1 MLRNSMSDTS
11 SVTMPHSM
19 RNDPKLFKDD
29 KDIKFSKYY
38 NSCRVRVSLGIG
50 SLAVAEVVYQRANI
64 FQIPRIHH
72 ATKEKLISRLVDLRF
87 LSIDFLNTFLL
98 TYRVFTDGVTILE
111 ALKKVFYNNE
121 VDAYETIGQPVN
133 NV

>member
-38 NSCRVRVSLGIG
+38 NSCRVCLLFD
-50 SLAVAEVVYQRANI
+50 LAR
-64 FQIPRIHH
+64 
-72 ATKEKLISRLVDLRF
+72 
-87 LSIDFLNTFLL
+87 
-98 TYRVFTDGVTILE
+98 TIMLFNDIKF
-111 ALKKVFYNNE
+111 ALF
-121 VDAYETIGQPVN
+121 
-133 NV
+133 

>member
-38 NSCRVRVSLGIG
+38 NSCRVRLKFDGNF
-50 SLAVAEVVYQRANI
+50 VYLLFVYLI
-64 FQIPRIHH
+64 F
-72 ATKEKLISRLVDLRF
+72 
-87 LSIDFLNTFLL
+87 
-98 TYRVFTDGVTILE
+98 
-111 ALKKVFYNNE
+111 
-121 VDAYETIGQPVN
+121 
-133 NV
+133 

>member
-38 NSCRVRVSLGIG
+38 NSCRVRL
-50 SLAVAEVVYQRANI
+50 I
-64 FQIPRIHH
+64 F
-72 ATKEKLISRLVDLRF
+72 
-87 LSIDFLNTFLL
+87 N
-98 TYRVFTDGVTILE
+98 
-111 ALKKVFYNNE
+111 LKKKLLSSLI
-121 VDAYETIGQPVN
+121 T
-133 NV
+133 

>member
-38 NSCRVRVSLGIG
+38 NSCRVR
-50 SLAVAEVVYQRANI
+50 
-64 FQIPRIHH
+64 
-72 ATKEKLISRLVDLRF
+72 
-87 LSIDFLNTFLL
+87 
-98 TYRVFTDGVTILE
+98 TILK
-111 ALKKVFYNNE
+111 LK
-121 VDAYETIGQPVN
+121 
-133 NV
+133 

>member
-38 NSCRVRVSLGIG
+38 NSCRVRLIFNLYKLFSLIT
-50 SLAVAEVVYQRANI
+50 SNM
-64 FQIPRIHH
+64 
-72 ATKEKLISRLVDLRF
+72 
-87 LSIDFLNTFLL
+87 
-98 TYRVFTDGVTILE
+98 
-111 ALKKVFYNNE
+111 
-121 VDAYETIGQPVN
+121 
-133 NV
+133 